1 MIFEADRHRGSCD
14 HCKTEVPI
22 DAVVCTGCG
31 ARWGSST
38 GRTRQQVYDE
48 GKATLRTGFIVGAAL
63 LIFFLWTVYFE
74 SPWAI
79 LSMVLGFLGG
89 PICLGLMWGGFR
101 SMRKAKT
108 NLSIQW
114 WRAG

>member
-1 MIFEADRHRGSCD
+1 MFEPDKHQGKCD
-14 HCKTEVPI
+14 HCGTEVPQ

-38 GRTRQQVYDE
+38 GRTRQQVYDQ
-48 GKATLRTGFIVGAAL
+48 GKATLRTGFVFGVVL
-63 LIFFLWTVYFE
+63 LIFFLWTVYVE

-89 PICLGLMWGGFR
+89 PVCVGLIFGGFR
-101 SMRKAKT
+101 QMWKAKT

-114 WRAG
+114 WRNG